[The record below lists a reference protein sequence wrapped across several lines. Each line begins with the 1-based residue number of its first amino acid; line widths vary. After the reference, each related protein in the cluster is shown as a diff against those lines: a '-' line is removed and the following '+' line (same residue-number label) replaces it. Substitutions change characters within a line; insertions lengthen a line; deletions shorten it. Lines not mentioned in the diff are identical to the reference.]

1 MSKYLFLDLETT
13 GLEVKDRVCELAFIC
28 EDEEGAVTHSN
39 ALCKSPK
46 KISHEAMALH
56 HITNEMIKDEK
67 TCQETSTYKRLQE
80 YNSEENILIAHN
92 IRFDLKMLEKEG
104 FDLKMQAVDT
114 LRCTKSLIPECEGFG
129 LQFLRYELG
138 LYKEEEE
145 LARYAGIDISAHRAL
160 SDALHVKLLWKTLL
174 QYATVSQLIA
184 ISSRPV
190 LLEKFPFGKYS
201 GRYIEEIAG
210 SDTAYLHW
218 MLSNI
223 EDMDEDLSYSI
234 QKHLEEGGF

>member
-13 GLEVKDRVCELAFIC
+13 GLEDKDRICELAVIF
-28 EDEEGAVTHSN
+28 EDEEDLDIGSS
-39 ALCKSPK
+39 ALCRSSK
-46 KISHEAMALH
+46 KVSHEAMALH
-56 HITNEMIKDEK
+56 HITNEMLKNEK
-67 TCQETSTYKRLQE
+67 VCQETSTYKLLQA
-80 YNSEENILIAHN
+80 YNNEENVLIAHN
-92 IRFDLKMLEKEG
+92 VRFDLDMLAKEG
-104 FDLKMQAVDT
+104 LELKMQVVDT
-114 LRCTKSLIPECEGFG
+114 LRCVKSLIPECEQFG

-145 LARYAGIDISAHRAL
+145 LAQSIGIDIMAHRAL

-174 QYATVSQLIA
+174 QYATVSQLVA

-210 SDTAYLHW
+210 NDTAYLHW

-223 EDMDEDLSYSI
+223 VDMDEDLSYSI
-234 QKHLEEGGF
+234 KKYLEEGGL